1 MSINFSNKPQ
11 LFFFIQKHCFFLHL
25 LTLITRSRKRSY
37 DGDEF
42 RHLKEET

>member
-11 LFFFIQKHCFFLHL
+11 LFFLYKNIVFFLHL